1 MNEAHSSA
9 DPSGSPTYETPQ
21 LQRFGD
27 VAELTHAIG
36 NMGAKDGGPS
46 PMHSTSV

>member
-9 DPSGSPTYETPQ
+9 DPSRNPTYETPQ

-27 VAELTHAIG
+27 VAELTEAVG
-36 NMGAKDGGPS
+36 NMGAKDGGVMN
-46 PMHSTSV
+46 MHSTST